1 METKD
6 AIKFLNSV
14 SLIFMVLFLVFKMD
28 AFLYI
33 PMGIIAIILMSESIS
48 KIIASALI
56 KIFLFVGTINSK
68 ILLTIIFY
76 FVVTPTAF
84 LFRLFNRKIVA
95 YFNDNS
101 LPSYFIDINKNYNK
115 EFYENQW

>member
-6 AIKFLNSV
+6 AIKFLNSI
-14 SLIFMVLFLVFKMD
+14 SLIFVVLFLVFKMD

-33 PMGIIAIILMSESIS
+33 PMAIIAVSLMSESMS

-76 FVVTPTAF
+76 FVLTPTAF
-84 LFRLFNRKIVA
+84 LFRLSNRKIVA

-101 LPSYFIDINKNYNK
+101 IPSYFIDINKNYNQ
-115 EFYENQW
+115 EFYEKQW

>member
-6 AIKFLNSV
+6 ALKFLNGI
-14 SLIFMVLFLVFKMD
+14 SLIFMVLFLVFKMN

-33 PMGIIAIILMSESIS
+33 PMAITAIILMSESIS

-76 FVVTPTAF
+76 FVLTPTAF
-84 LFRLFNRKIVA
+84 LFRFSNRKIVA
-95 YFNDNS
+95 YFNDKS
-101 LPSYFIDINKNYNK
+101 LPSYFIDINKNYSK
-115 EFYENQW
+115 EFFEKQW

>member
-6 AIKFLNSV
+6 AIKFLNSL
-14 SLIFMVLFLVFKMD
+14 SLIFMVLFLIFKMD

-33 PMGIIAIILMSESIS
+33 PMAVIVIILMSESIS
-48 KIIASALI
+48 KIIASKLI
-56 KIFLFVGTINSK
+56 QIFLFVGTINSK

-76 FVVTPTAF
+76 FVLTPTAF
-84 LFRLFNRKIVA
+84 LFRLSNRKIVV

-101 LPSYFIDINKNYNK
+101 IPSYFIDINKNYNK
-115 EFYENQW
+115 EFYEKQW